1 MPCTVSLES
10 EPPFLSVTTTEALA
24 ARVPQL
30 ASADLRTLCP
40 DGLHTTPALLALLQ
54 DCRDAARATSDS
66 LNTLFFAHSGESSQ
80 SVGA

>member
-1 MPCTVSLES
+1 MGPLADGQTQ
-10 EPPFLSVTTTEALA
+10 ALA
-24 ARVPQL
+24 L
-30 ASADLRTLCP
+30 AIPRLIDTELGLLCDAQQQP
-40 DGLHTTPALLALLQ
+40 LPALPRLLQ